1 MVVYNVTVNIEEDVE
16 KDWINWMKTVH
27 IPEVMQTGCFNGH
40 KFLRLL
46 NENPEAT
53 GVTYAI
59 QYFLDSVAELN
70 NYLDNYASDLQ
81 AKSHGRYPNKFV
93 AFRTFLEEV

>member
-70 NYLDNYASDLQ
+70 PDYA
-81 AKSHGRYPNKFV
+81 
-93 AFRTFLEEV
+93 LE